1 MMDQRTLSIEKVW
14 ADFTIQ
20 LRRFIAS
27 RVRNENDAEDIL
39 QDVFIKIHRG
49 IDKLKDHTKLQAWVY
64 QITRNAIIDYY
75 RKSDDAVEVTS
86 ELPDVVAEDNDNEE
100 IESEVAAWL
109 RPMMEELPEK
119 YREALELTENQGLT
133 QKELAERLKISLSGA
148 KSRVQRAR
156 EKLKDV
162 LLQCCH
168 VEVDRRGKVVD
179 WESKEADCRFCTIPL
194 TRSKSLV

>member
-1 MMDQRTLSIEKVW
+1 MTDRPAVSIDQVW
-14 ADFTIQ
+14 DDFTNQ

-27 RVRNENDAEDIL
+27 RVRNETDTEDIL
-39 QDVFIKIHRG
+39 QEVFIKIHRG
-49 IDKLKDHTKLQAWVY
+49 IDKLEDQFKLQAWVY

-75 RKSDDAVEVTS
+75 RKSDDGVDVTS
-86 ELPDVVAEDNDNEE
+86 EIPDVRAEENGNEE

-119 YREALELTENQGLT
+119 YREALQLTEIQGLT
-133 QKELAERLKISLSGA
+133 QKQLAERLNISISGA

-162 LLQCCH
+162 LLECCH

-179 WESKEADCRFCTIPL
+179 WASKEPDCRYCTVPL
-194 TRSKSLV
+194 SRK

>member
-1 MMDQRTLSIEKVW
+1 MTDSQTLSIDQVW
-14 ADFTIQ
+14 DNFTIQ

-27 RVRNENDAEDIL
+27 RVRNETDAEDIL
-39 QDVFIKIHRG
+39 QEVFIKIHRG
-49 IDKLKDHTKLQAWVY
+49 IDKLENQLKLEAWVY

-75 RKSDDAVEVTS
+75 RRSDNGVKVTS
-86 ELPDVVAEDNDNEE
+86 ELPDVLAEENGNEE

-119 YREALELTENQGLT
+119 YREALQLTEIQGLT
-133 QKELAERLKISLSGA
+133 QKELADRLNISISGA

-162 LLQCCH
+162 LLECCH

-179 WESKEADCRFCTIPL
+179 WESKEPECRFCTVPL
-194 TRSKSLV
+194 TRK

>member
-1 MMDQRTLSIEKVW
+1 MTDQQILSIDQVW
-14 ADFTIQ
+14 NDFTIQ

-27 RVRNENDAEDIL
+27 RVRNETDLEDIL
-39 QDVFIKIHRG
+39 QEVFIKIHRG
-49 IDKLKDHTKLQAWVY
+49 IDKLEDQLKLQAWVY
-64 QITRNAIIDYY
+64 QITRNAIIDHY
-75 RKSDDAVEVTS
+75 RKSDDGVEVTS
-86 ELPDVVAEDNDNEE
+86 ELPDVLAEEDGNQE

-119 YREALELTENQGLT
+119 YREALQLTEIHGLT
-133 QKELAERLKISLSGA
+133 QKELAERLNISISGA

-162 LLQCCH
+162 LLECCH

-179 WESKEADCRFCTIPL
+179 WESKEPDCRYCTVPL
-194 TRSKSLV
+194 NRK